1 MTTLTFFDIDLP
13 QVYHDHRMKLKV
25 IAILVVAGLC
35 FFNSSDV
42 IIAKKKLPTRTV
54 TTKEIHPYGVWV
66 KPRLRSDRH
75 ALLLMLGGMS
85 DADKIEYSLIYN
97 AGPIPIPQGIKSYH
111 TPEDGNIQK
120 ELVFGSCSG
129 NDCIYHGDITDM
141 KLEVIINLKDDRTLI
156 YRYQINP

>member
-1 MTTLTFFDIDLP
+1 
-13 QVYHDHRMKLKV
+13 MKLKV
-25 IAILVVAGLC
+25 IATLVVAGLC

-42 IIAKKKLPTRTV
+42 VIAKKKLPIRTV
-54 TTKEIHPYGVWV
+54 TTKETHPYGVWV

-85 DADKIEYSLIYN
+85 HADKIDYSLIYN
-97 AGPIPIPQGIKSYH
+97 AGPIPQGIKSYH

-129 NDCIYHGDITDM
+129 NDCVYHGNITDM
-141 KLEVIINLKDDRTLI
+141 KLEVIIILKDGRTLI